1 MTQTKRENFSG
12 SITTFFATLSA
23 AVGLGNIWRF
33 PYVVGENGGA
43 AFLLIYFG
51 CVFLI
56 GLPILIA
63 EFILG
68 RSTQKN
74 VVTAYEMHGGSFWKI
89 AGFMAM
95 ASSILIALF
104 YTAVTGW
111 VYHYFLKSLTN
122 SLALESVQSS
132 QSAFL
137 TFINDPTS
145 ALLWQWFVILL
156 ATLVICL
163 GVQKGIERVTKYSMP
178 LLFLLILICLT
189 QSLSLPKAGEGIS
202 FLLQVDFS
210 KLSRESFL
218 TALGLAFFKIS
229 LGTGAMITYASY
241 FNSKVNIVKNA
252 SQIVIADTIVSLLV
266 GLVVFPVVFTFGL
279 APESGPGL
287 LFETIPLVFSKMSFG
302 RFLTPLFFLL
312 AASAAT
318 SVTIALFEPSVSYL
332 IEKWGLSRQKAT
344 INLAIFITLV
354 GSLAALSATPNGLL
368 GEIKIFG
375 KSFFDLFDFTSSN
388 LLMPLGGL
396 FTALVVGWRISPEL
410 VKNELTNQGQLI
422 LGSFVGIYLT
432 ILRYITPV
440 LVLVVFLQA
449 LGLF

>member
-1 MTQTKRENFSG
+1 MTQTNRENFSG

-33 PYVVGENGGA
+33 HYVVGENGGA
-43 AFLLIYFG
+43 AFLLVYFG

-74 VVTAYEMHGGSFWKI
+74 VVAAYEIRGGSFWKV
-89 AGFMAM
+89 AGFMGM

-111 VYHYFLKSLTN
+111 VYHYFFKSLTN
-122 SLALESVQSS
+122 SLSIESTQAS

-137 TFINDPTS
+137 SFINDPAS

-178 LLFLLILICLT
+178 LLFLLVLICLT
-189 QSLSLPKAGEGIS
+189 QSLSLPKAGEGVS
-202 FLLQVDFS
+202 FLLQIDFS

-229 LGTGAMITYASY
+229 LGTGAMITYSSY
-241 FNSKVNIVKNA
+241 FNNKVNIVKNA
-252 SQIVIADTIVSLLV
+252 SQIVIADTVVSLLV
-266 GLVVFPVVFTFGL
+266 GLVVFPVVFSFGL

-287 LFETIPLVFSKMSFG
+287 LFETIPLVFSKMPFG
-302 RFLTPLFFLL
+302 QFLTPLFFLL
-312 AASAAT
+312 AACAAT

-332 IEKWGLSRQKAT
+332 IEKWQLSRRKAT
-344 INLAIFITLV
+344 IGLAIFITLV
-354 GSLAALSATPNGLL
+354 GSLAALSATPTGLL
-368 GEIKIFG
+368 GGIKIFG

-396 FTALVVGWRISPEL
+396 FTAILVGWRLSPEL
-410 VKNELTNQGQLI
+410 VQNELTNQGQLA
-422 LGSFVGIYLT
+422 LGNFVGIYLT
-432 ILRYITPV
+432 ILRYITPI

-449 LGLF
+449 LGIF